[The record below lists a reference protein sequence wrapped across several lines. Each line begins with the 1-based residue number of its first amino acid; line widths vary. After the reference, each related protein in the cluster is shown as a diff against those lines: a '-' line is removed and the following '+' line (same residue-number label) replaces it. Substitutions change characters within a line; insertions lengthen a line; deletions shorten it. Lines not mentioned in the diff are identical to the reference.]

1 MKYVTL
7 IFSDRRGPPSK
18 DFKPVGYGGF
28 CHNEQGYLQPLLVIA
43 ELLNREALFPEP
55 WMSLYKGHN
64 NGKLINKNNTWQK
77 YLNLDNVKHLHKNP
91 PFTFMKVKPPFTF
104 SENGDINL
112 NNTGLSIGYYPSN
125 IPLQYINPKN
135 DIVVL
140 VNYENVDDNLHLGS
154 YLRYNKNNLNYSKYR
169 FQISNTLKNHTQQ
182 IINELKLENYIFIHI
197 RRRDALNIKQW
208 CPPDG
213 TKGCTSPDFISNF
226 VKNELKNNE
235 NQIQLKNKTIIIAT
249 DEEDINYKIQ
259 LKSKITDHNLI
270 FEEDIIQ
277 KLPEDIKND
286 NICIYLIMHEF
297 ARRAKIN
304 VGTIIKGYVR
314 LGYTYHYR
322 LGNYVNNNWT
332 KTKE

>member
-18 DFKPVGYGGF
+18 DFKPTGYGGF

-64 NGKLINKNNTWQK
+64 NGKLINKNNTWQN
-77 YLNLDNVKHLHKNP
+77 YLNLDNVKHLHKN
-91 PFTFMKVKPPFTF
+91 PPFTF

-125 IPLQYINPKN
+125 IPLQYINPQY

-140 VNYENVDDNLHLGS
+140 VNYEDKDSGLYIHS
-154 YLRYNKNNLNYSKYR
+154 YLQYRKNNLSYSKYR
-169 FQISNTLKNHTQQ
+169 FQISNTLKNYTQQ
-182 IINELKLENYIFIHI
+182 IINELELENYIFIHI
-197 RRRDALNIKQW
+197 RRGHALNIIHW
-208 CPPDG
+208 CPPHG

-226 VKNELKNNE
+226 VKNELINELKNDE

-249 DEEDINYKIQ
+249 DEEDKNYKIQ
-259 LKSKITDHNLI
+259 LKSKITDYNLI

-286 NICIYLIMHEF
+286 NMCIYLIMHEF
-297 ARRAKIN
+297 AKRAKIN
-304 VGTIIKGYVR
+304 VGTITNGYVR
-314 LGYTYHYR
+314 LGDTYHYR
-322 LGNYVNNNWT
+322 LGNYVN
-332 KTKE
+332 KEWAKLKE